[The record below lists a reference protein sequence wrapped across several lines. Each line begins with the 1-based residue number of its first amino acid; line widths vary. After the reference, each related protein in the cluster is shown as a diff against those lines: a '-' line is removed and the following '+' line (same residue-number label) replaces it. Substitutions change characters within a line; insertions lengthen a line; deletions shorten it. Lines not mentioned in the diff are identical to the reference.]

1 VEYGSIDSK
10 ILSLVEDIKDID
22 VRGELMGLSERE
34 VENRK
39 NFFETLWH
47 LLKSKELLIMPR
59 SRALW
64 LKDGDANTSYFHNC
78 VKQRGSS
85 NAIRA
90 LLVDGDWVKS
100 PLLIRQATVNL
111 FSSHFIRWCGKHLP

>member
-10 ILSLVEDIKDID
+10 ILSLVEDIKDMD

-47 LLKSKELLIMPR
+47 LLKGFVVEG
-59 SRALW
+59 W
-64 LKDGDANTSYFHNC
+64 
-78 VKQRGSS
+78 
-85 NAIRA
+85 
-90 LLVDGDWVKS
+90 
-100 PLLIRQATVNL
+100 
-111 FSSHFIRWCGKHLP
+111 